1 MYVSET
7 ELSKTINALVR
18 STRYLLLVVRIDD
31 SRSPPQRII
40 LQHDIQSN
48 RVRFGVARLYL
59 SSV

>member
-31 SRSPPQRII
+31 SRSPPQFTIFN
-40 LQHDIQSN
+40 Q
-48 RVRFGVARLYL
+48 VRFGVARLYL

>member
-31 SRSPPQRII
+31 SRSPPQRI
-40 LQHDIQSN
+40 DIQSN

-59 SSV
+59 SSM